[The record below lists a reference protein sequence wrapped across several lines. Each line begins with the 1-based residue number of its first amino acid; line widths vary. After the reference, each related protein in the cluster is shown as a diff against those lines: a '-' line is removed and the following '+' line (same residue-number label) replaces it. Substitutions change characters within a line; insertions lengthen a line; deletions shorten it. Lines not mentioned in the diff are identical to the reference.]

1 MSITSVLMVGDTV
14 TNELQQLVLEQIRL
28 IRLRNRAKKSFD
40 KISSQINNVNYNI
53 NTLLDEEE
61 ALERKRAGNGVIS

>member
-14 TNELQQLVLEQIRL
+14 TNELQQLVLEYIHLTRQ
-28 IRLRNRAKKSFD
+28 RNKAKKEFD
-40 KISSQINNVNYNI
+40 KLSAQINNVNYNI